1 MTRPAAPK
9 TEFARRV
16 LICAA
21 AIVFLAAV
29 VRRYHWLGGPYWDFF
44 PPTIQDHVW
53 PARFPSA
60 DAIVL
65 CRRVEPL
72 LPRGAKVTVLKPAE
86 APNYDQTHWLTGL
99 GMLPRQHLVAQKV
112 DELQPEYVI
121 AIHEEFPHAAYTKI
135 ATFPEGFLYKR
146 R

>member
-1 MTRPAAPK
+1 VRSR
-9 TEFARRV
+9 EIVRRV
-16 LICAA
+16 IIVAA
-21 AIVFLAAV
+21 AIVFLGAL
-29 VRRYHWLGGPYWDFF
+29 VRRFHWLGGPYFDFF

-72 LPRGAKVTVLKPAE
+72 LPRGAKVTVLKPGE

-99 GMLPRQHLVAQKV
+99 GMLPRQFLVPQKV
-112 DELQPEYVI
+112 DELKPDYVV
-121 AIHEEFPHAAYTKI
+121 AIHEEFANADYAKV
-135 ATFPEGFLYKR
+135 ASFPEGFLYKR

>member
-1 MTRPAAPK
+1 M
-9 TEFARRV
+9 
-16 LICAA
+16 ICVA
-21 AIVFLAAV
+21 AIVFLAAL
-29 VRRYHWLGGPYWDFF
+29 VRRYHWLGGPYFDFF
-44 PPTIQDHVW
+44 PSTIQDHVW

-99 GMLPRQHLVAQKV
+99 GLLTHQRVMPQKL
-112 DELQPEYVI
+112 DDGPQFVI
-121 AIHEEFPHAAYTKI
+121 AIRAPLEDPRYSLVKS
-135 ATFPEGFLYKR
+135 FPEGGLYELKR
-146 R
+146 

>member
-1 MTRPAAPK
+1 VKSR
-9 TEFARRV
+9 EIVRRV
-16 LICAA
+16 IIVAA
-21 AIVFLAAV
+21 AVAFLAAL
-29 VRRYHWLGGPYWDFF
+29 VRRFHWLGGPYFEFF

-65 CRRVEPL
+65 CRRAEPL

-99 GMLPRQHLVAQKV
+99 GMLPRQQLVPQKV
-112 DELQPEYVI
+112 DELQPDYVL
-121 AIHEEFPHAAYTKI
+121 AIHEEFANPTYSKI

>member
-1 MTRPAAPK
+1 MK
-9 TEFARRV
+9 SKEIVRRV
-16 LICAA
+16 VIVAA
-21 AIVFLAAV
+21 AIVFLAAL
-29 VRRYHWLGGPYWDFF
+29 VRRYHWLGGPYLEFF

-86 APNYDQTHWLTGL
+86 APNYDQTHWLTAL
-99 GMLPRQHLVAQKV
+99 GMLPRQYPVAQKV

-121 AIHEEFPHAAYTKI
+121 SIHEEFAHASYAKI